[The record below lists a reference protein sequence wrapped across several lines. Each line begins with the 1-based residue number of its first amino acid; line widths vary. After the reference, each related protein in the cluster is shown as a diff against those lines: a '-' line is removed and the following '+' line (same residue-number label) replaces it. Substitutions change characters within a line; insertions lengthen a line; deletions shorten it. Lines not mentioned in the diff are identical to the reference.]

1 MENNRKIV
9 IESLEDLETLHYFA
23 NLANIYEKS
32 LFKNEYEMVIS
43 KRAYDIIPKIIAVRN
58 GYVVLEDNTIRCSES
73 CSWFT
78 AQYDGCDERELHSG
92 FNNAIKGY

>member
-1 MENNRKIV
+1 MKNSHNITLN
-9 IESLEDLETLHYFA
+9 SPEDLETLHYFA
-23 NLANIYEKS
+23 HLANIYEKN

-78 AQYDGCDERELHSG
+78 AQYDGCDERELHTG
-92 FNNAIKGY
+92 FNNAIRGY

>member
-1 MENNRKIV
+1 MVNNKKIV
-9 IESLEDLETLHYFA
+9 IKSSEDLETLQYFA
-23 NLANIYEKS
+23 NLASIYEKS
-32 LFKNEYEMVIS
+32 LFKNEYEMAIS

-92 FNNAIKGY
+92 FNNAIRGY

>member
-1 MENNRKIV
+1 MKNNKKIV
-9 IESLEDLETLHYFA
+9 IKSSEDLETLHYFA

-78 AQYDGCDERELHSG
+78 AQYDGCDEGELHSG